1 MSHYHGPGGGVL
13 PVQPAS
19 DKSAQQTLKIISN
32 HEYQMEE
39 FTEDQGSIYDKLYKN
54 HIPTKE

>member
-39 FTEDQGSIYDKLYKN
+39 FTRRPRIYL
-54 HIPTKE
+54 